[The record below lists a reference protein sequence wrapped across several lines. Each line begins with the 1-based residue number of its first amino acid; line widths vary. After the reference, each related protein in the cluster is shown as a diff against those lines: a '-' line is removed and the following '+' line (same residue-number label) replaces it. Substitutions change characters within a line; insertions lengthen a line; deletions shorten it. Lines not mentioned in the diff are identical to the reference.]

1 MPQGCQQFFFKFT
14 NKKKNVHKIGLKFL
28 PVYVNAPKPNNN
40 IVRKTKK
47 KREILSATLL
57 QHMFHIDESKQFC
70 S

>member
-1 MPQGCQQFFFKFT
+1 MPQGCQQFFFKFA
-14 NKKKNVHKIGLKFL
+14 NKKNVHEIGLKFL

-47 KREILSATLL
+47 REILSATLL
-57 QHMFHIDESKQFC
+57 QHMFHIDENKKFC